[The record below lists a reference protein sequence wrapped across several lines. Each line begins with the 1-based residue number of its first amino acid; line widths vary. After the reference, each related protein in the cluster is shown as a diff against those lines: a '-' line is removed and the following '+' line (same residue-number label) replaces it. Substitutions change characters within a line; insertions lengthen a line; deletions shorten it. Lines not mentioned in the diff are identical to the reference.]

1 MSKRGHSFQKDAWVN
16 SSKRSPNILY
26 KSSQLGITSS
36 RSLSHLL
43 GAGQLC
49 SWGSLYYSFPLIA
62 AGMGPDLGWSKSEI
76 FMGATLSMLTTA
88 LVTYPVG
95 VAMDRGFGRWTM
107 TIASA
112 MAAAMLFAWSH
123 VNGLFAFYALSM
135 VLGALQA
142 CTLYEAAFAVIS
154 RRVGAAHSRSSITT
168 ITLWGGFASTAFIP
182 LEQFLIE
189 QVSWRQSLWVL
200 AAINLLWACIY
211 CVCIKPE
218 HDADHHTSATNREDN
233 KVRDQT
239 AVKAALKNS
248 VFWCLLLA
256 LTLYSIMFT
265 VFIFH
270 AYPILQEKGLS
281 TEDVVKILMVLGPM
295 QFIGRILIAYV
306 ANNAP
311 MRLVGSVMACF
322 FPFVFAALAL
332 LSTHN
337 VWWYAALIAMY
348 GLSNGIFTIVRG
360 LVVPEMLTR
369 YAYGAINGLLTIP
382 TMLARALGPAAAAAI
397 WMIHESYQPVLTAV
411 CSTSILF
418 AVAFWSASWLSRSK
432 SQL

>member
-1 MSKRGHSFQKDAWVN
+1 LF
-16 SSKRSPNILY
+16 
-26 KSSQLGITSS
+26 KSSFKGITSS
-36 RSLSHLL
+36 RSLSHIL
-43 GAGQLC
+43 GAGQVC

-62 AGMGPDLGWSKSEI
+62 AAMGPDLGWSKSEI

-88 LVTYPVG
+88 LFTYPVG

-107 TIASA
+107 SLASA
-112 MAAAMLFAWSH
+112 MAAIMLLVWSQVH
-123 VNGLFAFYALSM
+123 GLFVFYALSI
-135 VLGALQA
+135 VLGVLQA

-154 RRVGAAHSRSSITT
+154 RRVGATHSRTSITT

-182 LEQFLIE
+182 LEQYLIE
-189 QVSWRQSLWVL
+189 QITWRQSLWVL
-200 AAINLLWACIY
+200 GLINLMWACIY
-211 CVCIKPE
+211 FVCIKPE
-218 HDADHHTSATNREDN
+218 HDEQHHSNAAAQEDI
-233 KVRDQT
+233 KIRDQM

-248 VFWCLLLA
+248 VFWCLLTA

-281 TEDVVKILMVLGPM
+281 ADEVVKILMVLGPM
-295 QFIGRILIAYV
+295 QFVGRVLIAYV

-311 MRLVGSVMACF
+311 MRWVGSVMACF

-337 VWWYAALIAMY
+337 VIWYAALIALY

-369 YAYGAINGLLTIP
+369 HAYGAINGLLTIP

-397 WMIHESYQPVLTAV
+397 WMIQKSYEPVLIVV
-411 CSTSILF
+411 CFTSILF
-418 AVAFWSASWLSRSK
+418 ALAFWSASWLSRSK
-432 SQL
+432 TAVQR